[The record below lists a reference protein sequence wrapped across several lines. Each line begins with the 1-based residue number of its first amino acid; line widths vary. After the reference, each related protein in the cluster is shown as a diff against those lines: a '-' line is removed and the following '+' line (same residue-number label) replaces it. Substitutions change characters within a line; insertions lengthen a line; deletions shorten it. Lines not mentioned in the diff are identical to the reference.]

1 MKLKHAWR
9 KVRLT
14 STFSI
19 IATTLGMAAYQAVVQ
34 AGPTL
39 PQAQLLT
46 LPGSPFGI
54 TASTDSHW
62 LFVGLSGAVN
72 GIAIVNTRT
81 SSLQLARVVKTNG
94 PIFGVALSRDGRYL
108 AAVVN
113 DHNAPALLIFDAGQL
128 AAGKLLAPV
137 ASVSLPP
144 KSGPINVAWTPN
156 GDLLAV
162 AEETSGQVAIVDL
175 RKAFA
180 GADALISS
188 IRVGAAPVGM
198 AISNDGHLLYVTS
211 QVADPSL
218 HGSSPNACPR
228 LGSPTQRQRQGSLSV
243 IDLRLAQSFPKQAV
257 QTQLAAGCQPVRVV
271 LSKDEDVAWVTARG
285 DNTVLALR
293 TGRLA
298 DKGRQALISTTPV
311 GTAPVGLALFDHG
324 RYIAVANSNRFTTG
338 QIGSLSVVS
347 APSALAGKGAAAV
360 LRSFRAGE
368 FPREI
373 ILSPDERSLYLGEYS
388 SNVLARVFVSNLLAA
403 SRN

>member
-1 MKLKHAWR
+1 M
-9 KVRLT
+9 
-14 STFSI
+14 
-19 IATTLGMAAYQAVVQ
+19 
-34 AGPTL
+34 
-39 PQAQLLT
+39 
-46 LPGSPFGI
+46 
-54 TASTDSHW
+54 
-62 LFVGLSGAVN
+62 
-72 GIAIVNTRT
+72 
-81 SSLQLARVVKTNG
+81 
-94 PIFGVALSRDGRYL
+94 
-108 AAVVN
+108 N

-128 AAGKLLAPV
+128 AAGKLLAQV

-144 KSGPINVAWTPN
+144 KSGPINVVWTPN

-175 RKAFA
+175 RKALA
-180 GADALISS
+180 GTDALISS
-188 IRVGAAPVGM
+188 IRVGTAPVGM
-198 AISNDGHLLYVTS
+198 AVSNDGDLLYVTS

-228 LGSPTQRQRQGSLSV
+228 LGSPTQRERQGSLSV

-311 GTAPVGLALFDHG
+311 GTSPVGLALFDHG

-347 APSALAGKGAAAV
+347 VPSALAGKGAAAV